1 VSECSKKLR
10 KLNVRFLLQAIVE
23 GNGAVLIMM
32 AAGDSVEGEYS
43 FGIFQLNS
51 GEWSVVRI
59 ARFSFF
65 LYEA

>member
-10 KLNVRFLLQAIVE
+10 KLNVRFLLQTIVE

-32 AAGDSVEGEYS
+32 TAGDSVEGEYL

-59 ARFSFF
+59 ARFPFSV
-65 LYEA
+65 

>member
-1 VSECSKKLR
+1 M
-10 KLNVRFLLQAIVE
+10 RFLLQAIVE